1 MKRIKRLEEFE
12 SLNEGILS
20 SIFGGIGSLFTSR
33 KTKVESL
40 LKNIR
45 KAREEDINNT
55 INLEKEIWNLPKDN
69 TPEYKFTV
77 SNLNRQQRTYSSLKG
92 QEINSLMKE
101 ADRLIEGD
109 PKLHAM
115 FSSGLA
121 QIEAESTEKLIKNI
135 RPYKDQTY
143 LDKLNKEFD
152 TLVKDANK
160 KTNYYEGIKDND
172 GYAPRPQVPSNVSN
186 DSLTFIDMSAQEA
199 SLFVKNLSDKEL
211 NRYHQEIRE
220 FYYELEFKYDESI
233 KNLKKDIRKAYK
245 EGQDWLVNSL
255 EKEEINIRYKMKKPI
270 DRLKQRIVTIEKE
283 IKSRRYANY

>member
-40 LKNIR
+40 LKDIR

-77 SNLNRQQRTYSSLKG
+77 TNLNRQQRTYSSLKG

-101 ADRLIEGD
+101 ADKLIEAD
-109 PKLHAM
+109 PKLQAM

-121 QIEAESTEKLIKNI
+121 QIEAETTEKLIKNI
-135 RPYKDQTY
+135 KPYKDNTY
-143 LDKLNKEFD
+143 LDKLNREFD
-152 TLVKDANK
+152 SLVKDANK
-160 KTNYYEGIKDND
+160 KTSYYEGIKDND

-186 DSLTFIDMSAQEA
+186 DSLAFIDMSTQESA
-199 SLFVKNLSDKEL
+199 LFVKNLSDKEL
-211 NRYHQEIRE
+211 NKYHQEIRE
-220 FYYELEFKYDESI
+220 FYYELEFRYDESI
-233 KNLKKDIRKAYK
+233 KNLNKDIRKAYK

-255 EKEEINIRYKMKKPI
+255 EKDEVNVRYKMKKPI
-270 DRLKQRIVTIEKE
+270 ERLKQRIVTIEKE

>member
-20 SIFGGIGSLFTSR
+20 SIFGGIGNLFTSR

-40 LKNIR
+40 LKDIR

-55 INLEKEIWNLPKDN
+55 INLEKEIWNLPKNN

-77 SNLNRQQRTYSSLKG
+77 TNLNRQQRTYSSLKG

-101 ADRLIEGD
+101 ADKLIEGD
-109 PKLHAM
+109 PKLQAM

-121 QIEAESTEKLIKNI
+121 QIEAETTEKMIKNI

-160 KTNYYEGIKDND
+160 KTSYYEGIKDND
-172 GYAPRPQVPSNVSN
+172 GYAPRPQIPNNVSN
-186 DSLTFIDMSAQEA
+186 DTLTFIDMSTQES

-211 NRYHQEIRE
+211 NKYHQEIRE

-255 EKEEINIRYKMKKPI
+255 EKEEVNIRYKMKKPI

>member
-20 SIFGGIGSLFTSR
+20 SIFGGIGNLFTSR

-40 LKNIR
+40 LKDIR

-69 TPEYKFTV
+69 TPEYKFTLT
-77 SNLNRQQRTYSSLKG
+77 NLNRQQRTYSSLKG

-101 ADRLIEGD
+101 ADKLIEAD
-109 PKLHAM
+109 PKLQAM

-121 QIEAESTEKLIKNI
+121 QIEAETTEKLIKSI
-135 RPYKDQTY
+135 KPYKDQTY

-152 TLVKDANK
+152 TLVRDANK
-160 KTNYYEGIKDND
+160 KTSYYEGIKDND
-172 GYAPRPQVPSNVSN
+172 GYSPRLQVPSNVSN
-186 DSLTFIDMSAQEA
+186 DSLLFIDMSTQESA
-199 SLFVKNLSDKEL
+199 LFVKNLSDKEL

-245 EGQDWLVNSL
+245 DGQNWLVDSL
-255 EKEEINIRYKMKKPI
+255 EKEEVNIRYKMKKPI
-270 DRLKQRIVTIEKE
+270 DRLKQKIVTIEKE

>member
-20 SIFGGIGSLFTSR
+20 SIFGGIGNLFTSR

-40 LKNIR
+40 LKDIR

-77 SNLNRQQRTYSSLKG
+77 TNLNRQQRTYSSLKG

-101 ADRLIEGD
+101 ADKLIEAD
-109 PKLHAM
+109 PKLQAM

-121 QIEAESTEKLIKNI
+121 QIEAETTEKLIKNI
-135 RPYKDQTY
+135 KPYKDNTY

-152 TLVKDANK
+152 SLVRDANK
-160 KTNYYEGIKDND
+160 KTSYYEGIKDND
-172 GYAPRPQVPSNVSN
+172 GYAPRPNIPSNVSK
-186 DSLTFIDMSAQEA
+186 DSLAFIDMSTQESA
-199 SLFVKNLSDKEL
+199 LFVKNISDKEL
-211 NRYHQEIRE
+211 NKYHQEIRE

-233 KNLKKDIRKAYK
+233 KTLRKDIRKAYK
-245 EGQDWLVNSL
+245 EGQDWLVDSL
-255 EKEEINIRYKMKKPI
+255 EKEEVNIRYKMKKPI
-270 DRLKQRIVTIEKE
+270 ERLKQRIVTIEKE
-283 IKSRRYANY
+283 MKSRRYANY

>member
-40 LKNIR
+40 LKDIR

-69 TPEYKFTV
+69 TPEYKFTLT
-77 SNLNRQQRTYSSLKG
+77 NLNRQQRTYSSLKG

-101 ADRLIEGD
+101 ADKLIEAD
-109 PKLHAM
+109 PKLQAM

-121 QIEAESTEKLIKNI
+121 QIEAETTEKLIKSI
-135 RPYKDQTY
+135 KPYKDQTY

-152 TLVKDANK
+152 TLVRDANK
-160 KTNYYEGIKDND
+160 KTSYYEGIKDND
-172 GYAPRPQVPSNVSN
+172 GYSPRLQVPSNVSN
-186 DSLTFIDMSAQEA
+186 DSLLFIDMSTQESA
-199 SLFVKNLSDKEL
+199 LFVKNLSDKEL

-245 EGQDWLVNSL
+245 DGQNWLVDSL
-255 EKEEINIRYKMKKPI
+255 EKEEVNIRYKMKKPI
-270 DRLKQRIVTIEKE
+270 DKLKQKIVTIEKE

>member
-40 LKNIR
+40 LKDIR

-55 INLEKEIWNLPKDN
+55 ISLEKEIWNLPKEN

-77 SNLNRQQRTYSSLKG
+77 TNLNRQQRTYSSLKG

-101 ADRLIEGD
+101 ADKLIEGD
-109 PKLHAM
+109 PKLQAM

-121 QIEAESTEKLIKNI
+121 QIEAETTEKLIKNI

-160 KTNYYEGIKDND
+160 KTTYYEGIKDND
-172 GYAPRPQVPSNVSN
+172 GYSPRLQVPSNVSN
-186 DSLTFIDMSAQEA
+186 DTLTFIDMSTQEA

-233 KNLKKDIRKAYK
+233 KNLRKDIRKAYK
-245 EGQDWLVNSL
+245 DGQNWLVDSL
-255 EKEEINIRYKMKKPI
+255 EKEEVNIRYKMKKPI

>member
-20 SIFGGIGSLFTSR
+20 SIFGGIGNLFTSR

-40 LKNIR
+40 LKDIR

-69 TPEYKFTV
+69 TPEYKFTLT
-77 SNLNRQQRTYSSLKG
+77 NLNRQQRTYSSLKG

-101 ADRLIEGD
+101 ADKLIEAD
-109 PKLHAM
+109 PKLQAM

-121 QIEAESTEKLIKNI
+121 QIEAETTEKLIKSI
-135 RPYKDQTY
+135 KPYKDQTY

-152 TLVKDANK
+152 TLVRDANK
-160 KTNYYEGIKDND
+160 KTSYYEGIKDND
-172 GYAPRPQVPSNVSN
+172 GYSPRLQVPNNVSN
-186 DSLTFIDMSAQEA
+186 DSLLFIDMSTQESA
-199 SLFVKNLSDKEL
+199 LFVKNLSDKEL

-245 EGQDWLVNSL
+245 DGQNWLVDSL
-255 EKEEINIRYKMKKPI
+255 EKEEVNIRYKMKKPI
-270 DRLKQRIVTIEKE
+270 DKLKQKIVTIEKE

>member
-40 LKNIR
+40 LKDIR

-77 SNLNRQQRTYSSLKG
+77 TNLNRQQRTYSSLKG

-101 ADRLIEGD
+101 ADKLIEAD
-109 PKLHAM
+109 PKLQAM

-121 QIEAESTEKLIKNI
+121 QIEAETTEKLIKNI
-135 RPYKDQTY
+135 KPYKDNTY
-143 LDKLNKEFD
+143 LDKLNREFD
-152 TLVKDANK
+152 SLVKDANK
-160 KTNYYEGIKDND
+160 KTSYYEGIKDND

-186 DSLTFIDMSAQEA
+186 DSLAFIDMSTQESA
-199 SLFVKNLSDKEL
+199 LFVKNLSDKEL
-211 NRYHQEIRE
+211 NKYHQEIRE
-220 FYYELEFKYDESI
+220 FYYELEFRYDESI

-245 EGQDWLVNSL
+245 EGQDWLVTSL
-255 EKEEINIRYKMKKPI
+255 EKEEVNVRYKMKKPI
-270 DRLKQRIVTIEKE
+270 ERLKQRIVTIEKE

>member
-20 SIFGGIGSLFTSR
+20 SIFGGIGNLFTSR

-55 INLEKEIWNLPKDN
+55 INLEKEIWNLPKEN

-77 SNLNRQQRTYSSLKG
+77 TNLNRQQRTYSSLKG

-101 ADRLIEGD
+101 ADKLIEGD
-109 PKLHAM
+109 PKLQAM

-121 QIEAESTEKLIKNI
+121 QIEAETTEKLIKNI
-135 RPYKDQTY
+135 KPYKDQTY

-160 KTNYYEGIKDND
+160 KSSYYEGIKDND
-172 GYAPRPQVPSNVSN
+172 GYSPRLQVPSNVSN
-186 DSLTFIDMSAQEA
+186 DTLTFIDMSAQEA

-233 KNLKKDIRKAYK
+233 KNLRKDIRKAYK
-245 EGQDWLVNSL
+245 DGQNWLVDSL
-255 EKEEINIRYKMKKPI
+255 EKEEVNIRYKMKKPI

>member
-12 SLNEGILS
+12 SINEGILS

-40 LKNIR
+40 LKDIR

-69 TPEYKFTV
+69 TPEYKFTLT
-77 SNLNRQQRTYSSLKG
+77 NLNRQQRTYSSLKG

-101 ADRLIEGD
+101 ADKLIEAD
-109 PKLHAM
+109 PKLQAM

-121 QIEAESTEKLIKNI
+121 QIEAETTEKLIKSI
-135 RPYKDQTY
+135 KPYKDQTY

-152 TLVKDANK
+152 TLVRDANK
-160 KTNYYEGIKDND
+160 KTSYYEGIKDND
-172 GYAPRPQVPSNVSN
+172 GYSPRLQVPSNVSN
-186 DSLTFIDMSAQEA
+186 DSLLFIDMSTQESA
-199 SLFVKNLSDKEL
+199 LFVKNLSDKEL

-245 EGQDWLVNSL
+245 DGQNWLVDSL
-255 EKEEINIRYKMKKPI
+255 EKEEVNIRYKMKKPI
-270 DRLKQRIVTIEKE
+270 DKLKQKIVTIEKE

>member
-20 SIFGGIGSLFTSR
+20 SIFGGIGNLFTSR

-40 LKNIR
+40 LKDIR

-69 TPEYKFTV
+69 TPEYKFALA
-77 SNLNRQQRTYSSLKG
+77 NLNRQQRTYSSLKG

-101 ADRLIEGD
+101 ADKLIEAD
-109 PKLHAM
+109 PKLQAM

-121 QIEAESTEKLIKNI
+121 QIEAETTEKLIKSI
-135 RPYKDQTY
+135 KPYKDQTY

-152 TLVKDANK
+152 TLVRDANK
-160 KTNYYEGIKDND
+160 KTSYYEGIKDND
-172 GYAPRPQVPSNVSN
+172 GYSPRLQVPSNVSN
-186 DSLTFIDMSAQEA
+186 DSLLFIDMSTQESA
-199 SLFVKNLSDKEL
+199 LFVKNLSDKEL

-245 EGQDWLVNSL
+245 DGQNWLVDSL
-255 EKEEINIRYKMKKPI
+255 EKEEVNIRYKMKKPI
-270 DRLKQRIVTIEKE
+270 DKLKQKIVTLEKE

>member
-20 SIFGGIGSLFTSR
+20 SIFGGIGNLFTSR

-55 INLEKEIWNLPKDN
+55 INLEKEIWNLPKEN

-101 ADRLIEGD
+101 ADKLIEGD
-109 PKLHAM
+109 PKLQAM

-121 QIEAESTEKLIKNI
+121 QIEAETTEKLIKNI
-135 RPYKDQTY
+135 KPYKDQTY

-160 KTNYYEGIKDND
+160 KSSYYEGIKDND
-172 GYAPRPQVPSNVSN
+172 GYSPRLQVPSNVSN
-186 DSLTFIDMSAQEA
+186 DTLTFIDMSAQEA

-233 KNLKKDIRKAYK
+233 KNLRKDIRKAYK
-245 EGQDWLVNSL
+245 DGQNWLVDSL
-255 EKEEINIRYKMKKPI
+255 EKEEVNIRYKMKKPI

>member
-20 SIFGGIGSLFTSR
+20 SIFGGIGNLFTSR

-40 LKNIR
+40 LKDIR

-69 TPEYKFTV
+69 TPEYKFTLT
-77 SNLNRQQRTYSSLKG
+77 NLNRQQRTYSSLKG

-101 ADRLIEGD
+101 ADKLIEAD
-109 PKLHAM
+109 PKLQAM

-121 QIEAESTEKLIKNI
+121 QIEAETTEKLIKSI
-135 RPYKDQTY
+135 KPYKDQTY

-152 TLVKDANK
+152 TLVRDANK
-160 KTNYYEGIKDND
+160 KTSYYEGIKDND
-172 GYAPRPQVPSNVSN
+172 GYSPRLQVPSNVSN
-186 DSLTFIDMSAQEA
+186 DSLLFIDMSTQESA
-199 SLFVKNLSDKEL
+199 LFVKNLSDKEL

-245 EGQDWLVNSL
+245 DGQNWLVDSL
-255 EKEEINIRYKMKKPI
+255 EKEEVNIRYKMKKPI
-270 DRLKQRIVTIEKE
+270 DKLKQKIVTIEKE

>member
-20 SIFGGIGSLFTSR
+20 SIFGGIGNLFTSR

-40 LKNIR
+40 LKDIR

-77 SNLNRQQRTYSSLKG
+77 TNLNRQQRTYSSLKG

-101 ADRLIEGD
+101 ADKLIEAD
-109 PKLHAM
+109 PKLQAM

-121 QIEAESTEKLIKNI
+121 QIEAETTEKLIKNI
-135 RPYKDQTY
+135 KPYKDNTY
-143 LDKLNKEFD
+143 LDKLNREFD
-152 TLVKDANK
+152 SLVKDANK
-160 KTNYYEGIKDND
+160 KTSYYEGIKDND
-172 GYAPRPQVPSNVSN
+172 GYAPRPNIPSNVSK
-186 DSLTFIDMSAQEA
+186 DSLAFIDMSTQESA
-199 SLFVKNLSDKEL
+199 LFVKNISDKEL
-211 NRYHQEIRE
+211 NKYHQEIRE

-233 KNLKKDIRKAYK
+233 KTLRKDIRKAYK
-245 EGQDWLVNSL
+245 EGQDWLVDSL
-255 EKEEINIRYKMKKPI
+255 EKEEVNIRYKMKKPI
-270 DRLKQRIVTIEKE
+270 ERLKQRIVTIEKE
-283 IKSRRYANY
+283 MKSRRYANY

>member
-12 SLNEGILS
+12 RLNEGILS
-20 SIFGGIGSLFTSR
+20 SIFGGIGNLFTSR

-40 LKNIR
+40 LKDIR

-55 INLEKEIWNLPKDN
+55 INLEKEIWNLPKEN
-69 TPEYKFTV
+69 TPEYKFTI

-101 ADRLIEGD
+101 ADKLIEGD
-109 PKLHAM
+109 PKLQAM

-121 QIEAESTEKLIKNI
+121 QIEAETTEKLIKNI
-135 RPYKDQTY
+135 KPYKDQTY

-160 KTNYYEGIKDND
+160 KSSYYEGIKDND
-172 GYAPRPQVPSNVSN
+172 GYAPRPQIPSNVSN
-186 DSLTFIDMSAQEA
+186 DTLTFIDMSTQES

-233 KNLKKDIRKAYK
+233 KNLRKDIRKAYK
-245 EGQDWLVNSL
+245 EGQNWLVDSL
-255 EKEEINIRYKMKKPI
+255 EKEEVNIRYKMKKPI

>member
-109 PKLHAM
+109 PKLQAM